1 MNYLYCYYTPVDRF
15 DNYRCFETSFTL
27 SYEMAEKAINEGG
40 HVKMYD
46 ARTNNAKDLI
56 EVMTTMD
63 EVEGRLAADER
74 KHWFKETKSETTI
87 KDIMEK
93 IKQNVTEVKEVTG
106 INYDNLVD
114 NNIKTAAAAGK
125 PSLAAVP
132 PVGFFAMGAAMAD
145 GARKYGRFNW
155 RETTVTSSVFYDA
168 MMRHLLA
175 WWNGEDHA
183 LDSLVHHLGH
193 LQAGAAIIMDG
204 ELNGVLND
212 DRDSHCM
219 VDIDKIMA
227 LVIKKA

>member
-1 MNYLYCYYTPVDRF
+1 
-15 DNYRCFETSFTL
+15 
-27 SYEMAEKAINEGG
+27 
-40 HVKMYD
+40 MYD

-63 EVEGRLAADER
+63 DVESRLAADER
-74 KHWFKETKSETTI
+74 RHWFKETKSETTI

-93 IKQNVTEVKEVTG
+93 IKQNVTEVKETV
-106 INYDNLVD
+106 DCLVD
-114 NNIKTAAAAGK
+114 NNVKTAAAAGK
-125 PSLAAVP
+125 PSLASVP

-204 ELNGVLND
+204 ELSGVLND
-212 DRDSHCM
+212 DRDSHRQ